1 MAMGYVTPL
10 SFAAFR
16 TLSTFSSNENSGVCT
31 PMTISPAS
39 LYRAAHART
48 YGTVRSQLMQVYV
61 QKSTRT
67 TLPCRSAA
75 VSGGEL
81 SQAVAPPSE
90 ARSLALD
97 DLNGFTV
104 SICITESLVPIH
116 APASERAAT
125 PMNRR
130 RSGCCCANIPFVLLD
145 EGTTWSLLRGFQR
158 EQFSGASDPV
168 PLFTGGQESSAASR
182 GG

>member
-16 TLSTFSSNENSGVCT
+16 TLSTCSSNENSGVCT
-31 PMTISPAS
+31 PMTTSPCS

-48 YGTVRSQLMQVYV
+48 YGTVRSQLMHVYV

-81 SQAVAPPSE
+81 SHAVAPTREPK
-90 ARSLALD
+90 SLA
-97 DLNGFTV
+97 
-104 SICITESLVPIH
+104 P
-116 APASERAAT
+116 
-125 PMNRR
+125 
-130 RSGCCCANIPFVLLD
+130 
-145 EGTTWSLLRGFQR
+145 EGL
-158 EQFSGASDPV
+158 
-168 PLFTGGQESSAASR
+168 
-182 GG
+182 